1 VTPTTTVAFG
11 SRQGRL
17 VLAAAVTASGIAFL
31 DGTVVNVALP
41 RIGADLGGG
50 FATLQWVVDA
60 YLLTLGSLVLVGGAL
75 GDLLGRRRVF
85 DAGIAGFGLASLGCA
100 LAPTAGVL
108 VGARAVQGVA
118 AALLVPGSLSLM
130 SSLFE
135 GADRGRAIGAW
146 SGLSGVF
153 SALGPFVGGFLVA
166 SWTHGWRL
174 VFLINVPLV
183 VVALTLSRTAVPDL
197 PGTRGATRL
206 DVAGATL
213 VTAGLAL
220 VVYPLIEWVRLS
232 HAVSVALLAAGA
244 LALAAFLLVES
255 RSAHPMLPL
264 SLFRVRTFTVANAV
278 TFVVYAALGAAFF
291 LLVVTLQL
299 GLGYSPLQSGA
310 AGIPITLVLLLFS
323 SRVGGLVPRLGGRLL
338 LTVGCVL
345 MAWGLMLLGLLHP
358 GSRYLTGVLPGVLVF
373 AAGLVLVVAPVTT
386 TVLGD
391 VGPDRS
397 GVASGTN
404 NAVARIG
411 SLIAIAVLPLASGL
425 STASSHDPRAIT
437 DGFHTAMIGTA
448 GLCLL
453 GGLLALVGLPSVA
466 RARMGR

>member
-1 VTPTTTVAFG
+1 MTSAPTVAFA

-85 DAGIAGFGLASLGCA
+85 HAGIVGFGAASLGCA

-118 AALLVPGSLSLM
+118 SALLVPGSLALM

-135 GADRGRAIGAW
+135 GSDRGRAIGAW

-153 SALGPFVGGFLVA
+153 TALGPFVGGFLVM

-174 VFLINVPLV
+174 VFLINVPLC
-183 VVALTLSRTAVPDL
+183 VAAIALSRAAVPNL
-197 PGTRGATRL
+197 PGNRRGAHL
-206 DVAGATL
+206 DIAGAAL
-213 VTAGLAL
+213 VTAGLGL
-220 VVYPLIEWVRLS
+220 VVYPLIEWQRLARAA
-232 HAVSVALLAAGA
+232 AVGLLVAGA
-244 LALAAFLLVES
+244 VALAAFLLVE
-255 RSAHPMLPL
+255 RRVAEPMLPL
-264 SLFRVRTFTVANAV
+264 RLFRIRTFSVANAV
-278 TFVVYAALGAAFF
+278 TFVVYAALGATGF
-291 LLVVTLQL
+291 LLGVTLQL
-299 GLGYSPLQSGA
+299 GLGYSPVEAGA
-310 AGIPITLVLLLFS
+310 ATLPITLFLLLFS

-338 LTVGCVL
+338 LTAGSVV
-345 MAWGLMLLGLLHP
+345 MAWGLLLLGRIDEH
-358 GSRYLTGVLPGVLVF
+358 SHYWTGVLPGVLVF

-391 VGPDRS
+391 VGAEHS
-397 GVASGTN
+397 GAASGTN

-411 SLIAIAVLPLASGL
+411 SLIAVAVLPLTSGL
-425 STASSHDPRAIT
+425 ATVGPGDAAGIA
-437 DGFHTAMIGTA
+437 DGFQSAMWATA
-448 GLCLL
+448 GLCVL
-453 GGLLALVGLPSVA
+453 GGLLALVGLPSVSHG
-466 RARMGR
+466 RMTR